1 MTRIN
6 KKIGNI
12 TFDNP
17 FFLAPLAGVTDE
29 AMRIIC
35 KNYGAAMMYTEM
47 ISAKGLFYGD
57 RKSKDMINISEI
69 EKPVGIQ
76 MFGSVPDIMAEAVKI
91 LEPLDAALIDIN
103 MGCPVPK
110 IVKNGEGSALL
121 KKVDLIYEIIEKL
134 VKVSGKPITAKIRM
148 GFDEDNINAVIVA
161 KAIEAAGASAVAI
174 HGRTREQFYSGKANW
189 DIIRKVKEEISIPVI
204 GNGDIHSAD
213 DGIRMIEETGCDFI
227 MVARGALGNPWIFR
241 ELKAAYEG
249 NLDMARPTI
258 QEKKEVMLRH
268 FDLIANNKGESI
280 AVREMRKH
288 IGWYTKGIPNS
299 SSFRNKVNNID
310 SALLLREAIKGIKQ

>member
-76 MFGSVPDIMAEAVKI
+76 MFGSVPSIMAEAVKI

-121 KKVDLIYEIIEKL
+121 KKVDLIYDIIEKL
-134 VKVSGKPITAKIRM
+134 VKVSDKPITAKIRM

-161 KAIEAAGASAVAI
+161 KAVEAAGASAVAV
-174 HGRTREQFYSGKANW
+174 HGRTREQFYSGKADW

-204 GNGDIHSAD
+204 GNGDIHSAC

-249 NLDMARPTI
+249 NFDMARPTI
-258 QEKKEVMLRH
+258 QEKKDVMLRH
-268 FDLIANNKGESI
+268 FDLIAINKGENI

-310 SALLLREAIKGIKQ
+310 SALLLRKAIKDIRQ